1 MVIFSGMGHVFLFY
15 LTSPGGVS
23 QPPPFLTKSP
33 GLWTWEATKWSKR
46 KPSWRNWEVP
56 GGAMGTW
63 GFGKIWLVS
72 NMTGLCS
79 ISYMGCHPSHSRTPS
94 FFKMVETTNQ
104 WYLMPIWWII
114 WKNPG
119 HSLLA
124 VPFRTK
130 IWDDWWWCGLSVFGS
145 R

>member
-1 MVIFSGMGHVFLFY
+1 MFHFI
-15 LTSPGGVS
+15 
-23 QPPPFLTKSP
+23 
-33 GLWTWEATKWSKR
+33 
-46 KPSWRNWEVP
+46 
-56 GGAMGTW
+56 
-63 GFGKIWLVS
+63 
-72 NMTGLCS
+72 
-79 ISYMGCHPSHSRTPS
+79 MGCHPSHSRTPS

-119 HSLLA
+119 HSFLA

-130 IWDDWWWCGLSVFGS
+130 NWDDWWWCGLSVFGS